1 MGTGIRHYP
10 SNCSRELRCTRHAHV
25 SLENGVRIW
34 LIVNISGSVQVWTG
48 SKVSFN
54 EIDELADSHTP
65 NAGGL
70 GALAIGV
77 GGADAVDAMTNT
89 PWELK
94 APQIVGKTVELF

>member
-1 MGTGIRHYP
+1 M
-10 SNCSRELRCTRHAHV
+10 LV
-25 SLENGVRIW
+25 D
-34 LIVNISGSVQVWTG
+34 
-48 SKVSFN
+48 K
-54 EIDELADSHTP
+54 IDDLVDSHTP

-94 APQIVGKTVELF
+94 APQIVGRSSGCCSELYSINPRNTFDWQVEWVGDSERSYFTHSWSSDR